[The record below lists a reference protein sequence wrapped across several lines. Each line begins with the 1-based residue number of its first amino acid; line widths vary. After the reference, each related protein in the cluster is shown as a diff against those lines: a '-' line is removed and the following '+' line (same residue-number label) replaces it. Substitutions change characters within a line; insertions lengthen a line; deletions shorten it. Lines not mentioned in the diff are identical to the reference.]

1 MHIIFFRFIRSFY
14 TDVYYLVQEILYL
27 YISPLSIYKLYL
39 SLWTGDLVE
48 LTPIQKDI
56 LIALI
61 NLQREKDRAVKG
73 EEIAELI
80 SRNPGTVR
88 NQMQS
93 LKVLGLVEGV
103 PGPKGGYKAT
113 GEAYEALSITAME
126 KEANVPIYRND
137 KLVDGATVAEISFT
151 TVRHPDLC
159 HGMIRV
165 LGNIKGFEQ
174 GDLVQMGPTPVNKLI
189 VRGEIVGRDDTQ
201 NTLVFSINE
210 MISLPKKPVRNY
222 AKMDMISINE
232 NATIQETARLLVE
245 HGIHGA
251 PVLNNQEII
260 GVVTFTDI
268 GDAVASGKMTARVKD
283 IMTRDLITVNSESS
297 LYEAVRIFD
306 EHNIGF
312 LLVSFDGIPKGILS
326 KKDVFHELIVY

>member
-1 MHIIFFRFIRSFY
+1 M
-14 TDVYYLVQEILYL
+14 
-27 YISPLSIYKLYL
+27 YKLDF
-39 SLWTGDLVE
+39 SLWTGDFME

-61 NLQREKDRAVKG
+61 NLQREKNRAVKG

-113 GEAYEALSITAME
+113 GDAYEALSITAME
-126 KEANVPIYRND
+126 HEAAVPIYRND
-137 KLVDGATVAEISFT
+137 NLVDGATVAEISFT

-159 HGMIRV
+159 HGIIKV
-165 LGNIKGFEQ
+165 LGNIKRFEQ
-174 GDLVQMGPTPVNKLI
+174 GDLFQIGPTPVNKLI
-189 VRGEIVGRDDTQ
+189 IRGEVVGRDDTQ

-210 MISLPKKPVRNY
+210 MISLPKKPVKDY
-222 AKMDMISINE
+222 ARLNMVSISA
-232 NATIQETARLLVE
+232 NASIQETARLLVDNS
-245 HGIHGA
+245 IHGA
-251 PVLNNQEII
+251 PVIDNGQVL

-268 GDAVASGKMTARVKD
+268 GDAVAKGKMNAKVKD
-283 IMTRDLITVNSESS
+283 IMTRDLITVDSETS
-297 LYEAVRIFD
+297 LYEAVRVFD
-306 EHNIGF
+306 EHDIGF
-312 LLVSFDGIPKGILS
+312 LLVLFDGEPKGVLS
-326 KKDVFHELIVY
+326 KKDVFRELIVN

>member
-1 MHIIFFRFIRSFY
+1 LEY
-14 TDVYYLVQEILYL
+14 
-27 YISPLSIYKLYL
+27 YKLYL
-39 SLWTGDLVE
+39 SLWTGDFVE

-113 GEAYEALSITAME
+113 GEAYEALSITAMDH
-126 KEANVPIYRND
+126 EARVPIYKND
-137 KLVDGATVAEISFT
+137 ALVEGATVAEISFT

-159 HGMIRV
+159 HGMLKV

-174 GDLVQMGPTPVNKLI
+174 GDLVQAGPTPVNKLV

-210 MISLPKKPVRNY
+210 MISLPKKPVKNY
-222 AKMDMISINE
+222 AHMDMISING
-232 NATIQETARLLVE
+232 NASIQETARILVDS
-245 HGIHGA
+245 GIHGA
-251 PVLNNQEII
+251 PVVENEVIL

-268 GDAVASGKMTARVKD
+268 ADAVASGKMTTKVKD
-283 IMTRDLITVNSESS
+283 IMTRDLITVDSETS
-297 LYEAVRIFD
+297 LYDAVKVFD
-306 EHNIGF
+306 THNIGF
-312 LLVSFDGIPKGILS
+312 ILVSYDGVPKGILS
-326 KKDVFHELIVY
+326 KKDVFHELVVY

>member
-1 MHIIFFRFIRSFY
+1 
-14 TDVYYLVQEILYL
+14 
-27 YISPLSIYKLYL
+27 
-39 SLWTGDLVE
+39 VE

-113 GEAYEALSITAME
+113 GEAYEALSITAMDH
-126 KEANVPIYRND
+126 EASVPIFKND
-137 KLVDGATVAEISFT
+137 QLVDGATVAEISFT

-159 HGMIRV
+159 HGMLKV

-174 GDLVQMGPTPVNKLI
+174 GDLVQAGPTPVNKLV
-189 VRGEIVGRDDTQ
+189 VRGEVVGRDDTQ

-210 MISLPKKPVRNY
+210 MISLPKKPVKNY
-222 AKMDMISINE
+222 AKTDMVSIGL
-232 NATIQETARLLVE
+232 NATIQETARILVDRS
-245 HGIHGA
+245 IHGA
-251 PVLNNQEII
+251 PVMDEDDTIL

-268 GDAVASGKMTARVKD
+268 ADAVASGKMTAKVKD
-283 IMTRDLITVNSESS
+283 IMTRDLITIDAETS
-297 LYEAVRIFD
+297 LYDAVRMFD
-306 EHNIGF
+306 NHNIGF
-312 LLVSFDGIPKGILS
+312 LLVSYDGMPKGVLS
-326 KKDVFHELIVY
+326 KKDVFHELVY

>member
-1 MHIIFFRFIRSFY
+1 M
-14 TDVYYLVQEILYL
+14 
-27 YISPLSIYKLYL
+27 
-39 SLWTGDLVE
+39 E
-48 LTPIQKDI
+48 LAPIQKDI

-80 SRNPGTVR
+80 NRNPGTVR

-126 KEANVPIYRND
+126 HEAQVPIFRND
-137 KLVDGATVAEISFT
+137 EVVDGATVAEISFT

-159 HGMIRV
+159 HGIIKV
-165 LGNIKGFEQ
+165 LGSIKSFEQ
-174 GDLVQMGPTPVNKLI
+174 GDLVQMGPTPVNKLV
-189 VRGEIVGRDDTQ
+189 VRGEVVGRDDTH

-210 MISLPKKPVRNY
+210 MISLPKKPVKDY
-222 AKMDMISINE
+222 ARMNIISVDA
-232 NATIQETARLLVE
+232 NASIQETARVLVE
-245 HGIHGA
+245 NNIHGA
-251 PVLNNQEII
+251 PVKDSEEII
-260 GVVTFTDI
+260 GIVTFTDI

-283 IMTRDLITVNSESS
+283 IMTKELITVDSETS
-297 LYEAVRIFD
+297 LYDAVKVFD
-306 EHNIGF
+306 KHNIGF
-312 LLVSFDGIPKGILS
+312 LLVAFEGVPKGILS
-326 KKDVFHELIVY
+326 KKDIFHELTVY

>member
-1 MHIIFFRFIRSFY
+1 M
-14 TDVYYLVQEILYL
+14 
-27 YISPLSIYKLYL
+27 
-39 SLWTGDLVE
+39 E

-93 LKVLGLVEGV
+93 LKVLELVEGV

-113 GEAYEALSITAME
+113 GEAYEALSITAMDH
-126 KEANVPIYRND
+126 EASVPIFRND
-137 KLVDGATVAEISFT
+137 QLVDGATVAEISFT

-159 HGMIRV
+159 HGMLKV

-174 GDLVQMGPTPVNKLI
+174 GDIVQAGPTPVNKLV

-210 MISLPKKPVRNY
+210 MISLPKKPVKNY
-222 AKMDMISINE
+222 ARTNMISISG
-232 NATIQETARLLVE
+232 NASIQETARMLVDN
-245 HGIHGA
+245 GIHGA
-251 PVLNNQEII
+251 PVLDDGVII

-268 GDAVASGKMTARVKD
+268 GDAVGSGKMTAKVKD
-283 IMTRDLITVNSESS
+283 IMTRDLITIDAETS
-297 LYEAVRIFD
+297 LYDAVKMFD
-306 EHNIGF
+306 SHNIGY
-312 LLVSFDGIPKGILS
+312 LIVSFDGVLKGLLS
-326 KKDVFHELIVY
+326 KKDVFRELVVY

>member
-1 MHIIFFRFIRSFY
+1 M
-14 TDVYYLVQEILYL
+14 
-27 YISPLSIYKLYL
+27 
-39 SLWTGDLVE
+39 E

-113 GEAYEALSITAME
+113 GEAYEALSITAMDH
-126 KEANVPIYRND
+126 EASVPIYRND
-137 KLVDGATVAEISFT
+137 QLVDGATVAEISFT

-159 HGMIRV
+159 HGMLKV

-174 GDLVQMGPTPVNKLI
+174 GDLVQAGPTPVNKLV

-210 MISLPKKPVRNY
+210 MISLPKKPVKNY
-222 AKMDMISINE
+222 ARTNMISISE
-232 NATIQETARLLVE
+232 NASIQETARILVDN
-245 HGIHGA
+245 GIHGA
-251 PVLNNQEII
+251 PVMDGEVIL

-268 GDAVASGKMTARVKD
+268 GDAVASGKMTAKVKE
-283 IMTRDLITVNSESS
+283 IMTRDLITIDADTS
-297 LYEAVRIFD
+297 LYDAVKMFD
-306 EHNIGF
+306 THNIGF
-312 LLVSFDGIPKGILS
+312 LLVSYDGVPKGVLS
-326 KKDVFHELIVY
+326 KKDVFHELVY

>member
-1 MHIIFFRFIRSFY
+1 M
-14 TDVYYLVQEILYL
+14 
-27 YISPLSIYKLYL
+27 
-39 SLWTGDLVE
+39 E

-61 NLQREKDRAVKG
+61 NLQREKNRAIKG

-113 GEAYEALSITAME
+113 GEAYEALSITAMDH
-126 KEANVPIYRND
+126 EATVPIYRND
-137 KLVDGATVAEISFT
+137 RLVEGATVAEISFT

-159 HGMIRV
+159 HGMMRI

-210 MISLPKKPVRNY
+210 MISLPKKPVKDY
-222 AKMDMISINE
+222 ARTNLISISE
-232 NATIQETARLLVE
+232 NASIQETARLLME
-245 HGIHGA
+245 NTIHGV
-251 PVLNNQEII
+251 PVIEDGEVL

-268 GDAVASGKMTARVKD
+268 GSAVASGKMTARVKD
-283 IMTRDLITVNSESS
+283 IMTRDLITIDSETS
-297 LYEAVRIFD
+297 LYDAVKVFD
-306 EHNIGF
+306 RHDVGF
-312 LLVSFDGIPKGILS
+312 LLILYDGVPKGVLS
-326 KKDVFHELIVY
+326 KKDVFHELVVY